1 MEPLSYGK
9 YPASMRGLVTERLP
23 KFTKKQTRMVKGS
36 YDFIGI
42 NYYTA
47 IYAVDVPIT
56 NSSNI
61 SCYSDSLA
69 ILTTEREVIP
79 MRKNHFQ
86 CVKITKAI
94 HKHTCTRIL
103 DHFKFL

>member
-1 MEPLSYGK
+1 MDPLSYGK
-9 YPASMRGLVTERLP
+9 YPASMQGLVRERLP
-23 KFTKKQTRMVKGS
+23 TFTKKQTRMVKGS

-61 SCYSDSLA
+61 SCSTDSLA
-69 ILTTEREVIP
+69 ILTPEREVISIGP
-79 MRKNHFQ
+79 RAASTWLYVYPRGLGDLLNY
-86 CVKITKAI
+86 V
-94 HKHTCTRIL
+94 
-103 DHFKFL
+103 